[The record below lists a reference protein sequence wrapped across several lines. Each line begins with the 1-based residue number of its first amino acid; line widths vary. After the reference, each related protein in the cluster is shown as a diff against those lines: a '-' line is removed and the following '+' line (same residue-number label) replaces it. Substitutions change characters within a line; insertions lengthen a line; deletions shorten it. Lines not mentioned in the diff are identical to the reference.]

1 MRLKKNKILI
11 VGGTGFIG
19 NALVKKLIKNGNQV
33 YSFSTQKKIKKK
45 INKAKYLK
53 GNIKK
58 LSSLKKVFKKKLLI
72 MW

>member
-33 YSFSTQKKIKKK
+33 YSFSTQKKKIKKK
-45 INKAKYLK
+45 LIKP
-53 GNIKK
+53 NI
-58 LSSLKKVFKKKLLI
+58 
-72 MW
+72 

>member
-33 YSFSTQKKIKKK
+33 YSFSTQKKKIKKK

-58 LSSLKKVFKKKLLI
+58 LSSLKI
-72 MW
+72 